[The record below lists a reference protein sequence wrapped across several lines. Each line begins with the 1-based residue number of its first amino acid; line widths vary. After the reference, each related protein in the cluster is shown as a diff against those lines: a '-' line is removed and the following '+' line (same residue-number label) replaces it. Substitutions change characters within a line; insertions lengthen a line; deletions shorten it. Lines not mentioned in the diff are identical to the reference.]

1 MDIFKRTKIA
11 LLLGAVVLL
20 ASCGGVPYSDP
31 YGASPQTSAKWE
43 CERAGGYWHSIPAV
57 CEYPR
62 R

>member
-1 MDIFKRTKIA
+1 MTTKIA
-11 LLLGAVVLL
+11 LGLAALLLIAG
-20 ASCGGVPYSDP
+20 CGGVPYSDP

-43 CERAGGYWHSIPAV
+43 CERAGGVWHSTPAV